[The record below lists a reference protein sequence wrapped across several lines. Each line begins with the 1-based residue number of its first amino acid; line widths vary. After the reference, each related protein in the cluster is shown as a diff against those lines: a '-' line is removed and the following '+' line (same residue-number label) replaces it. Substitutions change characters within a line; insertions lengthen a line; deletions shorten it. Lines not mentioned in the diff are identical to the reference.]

1 MPTVADVAAF
11 LDRFAPAR
19 LAAEWDNVG
28 LLIGDRQNS
37 VNRLM
42 TCLTV
47 TPESA
52 AEAIDERADLIV
64 AHHPFPFEPTRR
76 ITSDTVEGRMTL
88 DLVAARVAV
97 YSPHTAF
104 DSAAK
109 GINQRLGEG
118 LGLKDLLP
126 LVADGEN
133 PALGTGRFGNTDVS
147 LSELAG
153 RIASFLGIDNMQIVG
168 DPKQM
173 VRRVGIAC
181 GSAGE
186 LLDAA
191 RAAGCDCFVTG
202 EARFHTCLE
211 AKATGMAMILTGH
224 FASERFAVEALAEL
238 LQAEFAD
245 VKCWASQREC
255 DPVQLF

>member
-1 MPTVADVAAF
+1 
-11 LDRFAPAR
+11 
-19 LAAEWDNVG
+19 
-28 LLIGDRQNS
+28 
-37 VNRLM
+37 
-42 TCLTV
+42 
-47 TPESA
+47 
-52 AEAIDERADLIV
+52 
-64 AHHPFPFEPTRR
+64 
-76 ITSDTVEGRMTL
+76 MTL

-104 DSAAK
+104 DSAAG

-118 LGLKDLLP
+118 LELKDLVP

-133 PALGTGRFGNTDVS
+133 AALGTGRFGTTSAS
-147 LSELAG
+147 LSDLAG
-153 RIASFLGIDNMQIVG
+153 RIASFLKIDNMHIVG
-168 DPKQM
+168 EPHQP

-186 LLDAA
+186 LLEAA

-224 FASERFAVEALAEL
+224 YASERFAVEALAGL
-238 LQAEFAD
+238 LQAEFAG
-245 VKCWASQREC
+245 REVLGESARMRSIATFLEGTIRQGGT
-255 DPVQLF
+255 DKLGLSVGLST